1 MEWEWRSHQTMIP
14 TLLKTIYLNY
24 SIINKIIINWMACR
38 TMPNVITI
46 KFECDRSSVSCCQC
60 SMSAYCPSVLKIF
73 FSLLLV
79 HLNFKAILYRILCNQ
94 KRMQSTVEYDQTLNV
109 FRIFI
114 GVQVS
119 LHVRAHNNSLVRMCW
134 LLWNCVFFCLFDR
147 LRHHL
152 RFCCCCCFFS
162 FFLPQSQT
170 ILNGCVST
178 GNGVGESCTSWYGD
192 TSRC

>member
-134 LLWNCVFFCLFDR
+134 LLWNCVFFVSSIVFVIIFVFVVVVVSF
-147 LRHHL
+147 H
-152 RFCCCCCFFS
+152 FS
-162 FFLPQSQT
+162 CHRAKPFWMD
-170 ILNGCVST
+170 VSRP
-178 GNGVGESCTSWYGD
+178 VME
-192 TSRC
+192 